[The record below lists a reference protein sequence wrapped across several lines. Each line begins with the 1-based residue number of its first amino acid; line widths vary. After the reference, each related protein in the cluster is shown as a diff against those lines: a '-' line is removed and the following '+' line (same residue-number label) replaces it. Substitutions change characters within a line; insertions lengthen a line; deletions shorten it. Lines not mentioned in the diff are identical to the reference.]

1 MKKQLLNFTFALC
14 MLGMLTS
21 CSSDSGTTTGST
33 GGSGTTSTDSTASTE
48 STDSTT
54 DSTTDYSDFKIGVVQ
69 LAEHPALDASTQG
82 FVDDMVAYG
91 FDLDNIDIQNAQ
103 GDQSTC
109 STIAQK
115 FVNDQVDLIFAVATP
130 AAQATL
136 TATSEIPIL
145 ATAVTDFP
153 VAGLVGDNITGVSD
167 MGPVVRQAELV
178 MEIVPDAKEV
188 GILYCSSEDNSFIQA
203 EMAKEAFA
211 AMGVSTSEYTAADTN
226 EVQLV
231 VNSMLSKVDAV
242 YVPTDNLFAQTMAS
256 VTMLTNAA
264 RIPVIAGE
272 SGMVDSGALCTIGVD
287 YYGLGQAT
295 ATMAIQVLVEGVDI
309 STIPVGFSDENS
321 WSVAVNAD
329 TQAAL
334 GITELPESL
343 QG

>member
-1 MKKQLLNFTFALC
+1 MKQKLMTFALGLC
-14 MLGMLTS
+14 MLGMLSS
-21 CSSDSGTTTGST
+21 CSSDSGTTTGATTGTDSST
-33 GGSGTTSTDSTASTE
+33 DNSTSTDSTVGTE
-48 STDSTT
+48 STG
-54 DSTTDYSDFKIGVVQ
+54 DYGDFKIGVVQ

-82 FVDDMVAYG
+82 FVDDLVAYG
-91 FDLDNIDIQNAQ
+91 FDIDNIDIQNASGVQ
-103 GDQSTC
+103 ATC

-115 FVNDQVDLIFAVATP
+115 FVNDKVDLIFAVATP

-153 VAGLVGDNITGVSD
+153 VAGLEGPNITGMSD
-167 MGPVVRQAELV
+167 MGPVARQAELV
-178 MEIVPDAKEV
+178 MEIAPDAQEV

-203 EMAKEAFA
+203 EMAKEVFE

-231 VNSMLSKVDAV
+231 VQNMLTKVDAV

-256 VTMLTNAA
+256 VAMLANTAGV
-264 RIPVIAGE
+264 PVIAGE

-295 ATMAIQVLVEGVDI
+295 AAMAIEVLVEGVDI
-309 STIPVGFSDENS
+309 STIPVGFSDEDS
-321 WSVAVNAD
+321 WSVTVNAE

-334 GITELPESL
+334 GITELPAIL
-343 QG
+343 QE